1 MNGNENTLLGLLTG
15 GRFMTSGDL
24 PTGKQVVSD
33 LLQSA
38 MEAEQRS
45 RGMVLAEAGTN
56 IFGQPTQ
63 PFTQGDIQDLVMGMT
78 TSSNVV
84 PSLTR
89 VLKNMT
95 KTKTPPRLS
104 DVIRATP
111 RTMEEAT
118 QSPLTGMSSIDRI
131 KNVLGKEQVKRF
143 QDYGS
148 KFKEFESK
156 PFDADE
162 FQKLALEKEELLK
175 ILRGVE
181 EYTQKTLSGG
191 RPLME
196 LPMTPGGLIDKRKSR
211 QEALPRVVS
220 LINKLLE

>member
-63 PFTQGDIQDLVMGMT
+63 PF
-78 TSSNVV
+78 SSNVV

-95 KTKTPPRLS
+95 RTKTPPRLS
-104 DVIRATP
+104 DVIKATP
-111 RTMEEAT
+111 KTMEEAT
-118 QSPLTGMSSIDRI
+118 QSPLVGMSSLDRI
-131 KNVLGKEQVKRF
+131 KKVLGKEQLDRF
-143 QDYGS
+143 KNYGS
-148 KFKEFESK
+148 KIQEFKSK
-156 PFDADE
+156 PFDAE
-162 FQKLALEKEELLK
+162 ELNKLALEREELMNILK
-175 ILRGVE
+175 SAE
-181 EYTQKTLSGG
+181 EYTQKTISGG

-196 LPMTPGGLIDKRKSR
+196 LPMTPGGLLDKRKSR